1 MHRHCRPI
9 IRFGVVYARGYDLF
23 RYVQSIGYDYGG
35 YEMKREDMLYLLR
48 DEAALDVFKMMS
60 DDDLNFF
67 INSIL
72 IERLAGVKNEKL

>member
-1 MHRHCRPI
+1 
-9 IRFGVVYARGYDLF
+9 
-23 RYVQSIGYDYGG
+23 
-35 YEMKREDMLYLLR
+35 MKREDMLYLLR

-60 DDDLNFF
+60 DDDLNFV